1 MKSRNK
7 CKAAWKIVNTETKV
21 KSECQTPLIVSVDFN
36 DYIINSSYDANNISE
51 PDINLA
57 INF

>member
-7 CKAAWKIVNTETKV
+7 CKAAWNIVNTETKV
-21 KSECQTPLIVSVDFN
+21 KSECQTPVTVSVVFN
-36 DYIINSSYDANNISE
+36 DYIINSGYDANNTNE

>member
-7 CKAAWKIVNTETKV
+7 CKAAGKIVITETKV
-21 KSECQTPLIVSVDFN
+21 KSECQTPVTVSVVFN
-36 DYIINSSYDANNISE
+36 DYIINSGYNANNTNE

-57 INF
+57 IN